1 MIVGCAGGWCRALAC
16 FVCCMAE
23 WNKYELTEFFGVL
36 PEEDKDQTYLSFSI
50 ERGGLRLNATFY
62 HYVGDVY
69 INIVRDGANGPV
81 FRTIIENSAGAKYVR
96 ASNGYECLEISDS
109 EEQVNVGKERI
120 APMKVRL
127 GVSPQI
133 GIELLPRRAG

>member
-1 MIVGCAGGWCRALAC
+1 
-16 FVCCMAE
+16 MAE

-36 PEEDKDQTYLSFSI
+36 PEEDEDRTYLSFRVEKGS
-50 ERGGLRLNATFY
+50 LRLNVTFY
-62 HYVGDVY
+62 HYAGDVY
-69 INIVRDGANGPV
+69 IDLVQDGANGPV

-109 EEQVNVGKERI
+109 EEQANVGKERL

-127 GVSPQI
+127 GVNPQI